1 MVNRF
6 FVSASVLA
14 LTGGLAFA
22 QAPRVQRPPEGVPTA
37 ATLPVSTTRLLASD
51 ISKATVYDN
60 SENKVGDV
68 TDLIIDSSGNITT
81 TR

>member
-22 QAPRVQRPPEGVPTA
+22 QAPTVQRPPEGVPTA

-51 ISKATVYDN
+51 IY
-60 SENKVGDV
+60 KV
-68 TDLIIDSSGNITT
+68 
-81 TR
+81 